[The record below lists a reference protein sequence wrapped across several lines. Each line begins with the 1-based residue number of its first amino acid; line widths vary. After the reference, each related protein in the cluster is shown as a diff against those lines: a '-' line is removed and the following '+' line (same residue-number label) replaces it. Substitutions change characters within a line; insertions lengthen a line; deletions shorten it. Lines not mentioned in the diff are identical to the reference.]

1 MLNYN
6 VRLPAEKHCEGEL
19 LDLKNMANQKQN
31 EIWRLN
37 KYPGCFQT
45 TEFSELV
52 SLTVWA
58 LFIR

>member
-37 KYPGCFQT
+37 KYLAGCFQT
-45 TEFSELV
+45 TELV